1 MAFDFLRISIYD
13 VLFKMETLISYLGYT
28 STSGN
33 MVIAFNL
40 RNKISLNLHNYNSQ
54 PFPIHILAHGG
65 NIVCFCSVV
74 ELKID
79 RIIDMTELVY
89 IVKSYL

>member
-13 VLFKMETLISYLGYT
+13 ILFKMETLISYLGYT

-40 RNKISLNLHNYNSQ
+40 RNKISLKSQ
-54 PFPIHILAHGG
+54 PCFICIR
-65 NIVCFCSVV
+65 IVECAEVSNR
-74 ELKID
+74 L
-79 RIIDMTELVY
+79 R
-89 IVKSYL
+89 

>member
-1 MAFDFLRISIYD
+1 MAFDFLRIGIYD
-13 VLFKMETLISYLGYT
+13 ILFKMETLVSYLGYT

-65 NIVCFCSVV
+65 V
-74 ELKID
+74 
-79 RIIDMTELVY
+79 LVWRTCTLT
-89 IVKSYL
+89 ISFLGNK